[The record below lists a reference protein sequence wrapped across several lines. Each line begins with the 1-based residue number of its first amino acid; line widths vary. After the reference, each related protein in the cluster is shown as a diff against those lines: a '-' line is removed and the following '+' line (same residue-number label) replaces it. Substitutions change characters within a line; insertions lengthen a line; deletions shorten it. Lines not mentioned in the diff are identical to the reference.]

1 VPYPPAP
8 RLDVVDLLHG
18 HEVADPYRWL
28 EDAASPE
35 TATWSAAQSE
45 LARAHLDA
53 LPGRERLAGRLGGLL
68 ATGSV
73 GAPAWRAGRPF
84 WMRRL
89 PGQEHGVLLTRDPDG
104 QERVLLDPTALDPSG
119 ATTLDAW
126 SPSKEGERLAYQ
138 LSSGGDEESLLH
150 VLDVRTGAA
159 LEGPIDRCRY
169 SPVGWEPGGRSL
181 FYVRR
186 LPPAQV
192 PAGEEQYHR
201 RVWRHVVGTDPDSD
215 ELVWGEGLD
224 PTSYY
229 GCSVSR
235 DGRWLVLTASAGT
248 APRDDV
254 WLLDLAPGDS
264 ADQASG
270 SAARA
275 PVEVQ
280 VGVDA
285 RCSAHVERD
294 GRLWLLTDRGA
305 PRGRLCV
312 ASTDAPQD
320 WTTVLAEDPE
330 AVLEDWALL
339 DGSLAA
345 LRSRHALSELALHD
359 PDGGLRS
366 QVALPGPGSAGG
378 LSSEPDGGRHA
389 WFSWT
394 GATTP
399 SSVLQL
405 DADAGT
411 AELWASSPGQVE
423 LGEVQAS
430 LIDFR
435 STDGTLVR
443 AQVLSPSGSPD
454 RPRPTV
460 LYGYGGFG
468 VPLTPAWT
476 PSALAWVEA
485 GGVWVVANLR
495 GGTEEGEEWHRA
507 GMREHKQNV
516 FDDFASCADALV
528 SAGWTTPQQLG
539 IYGGS
544 NGGLLVGAALTQR
557 PSAYAAVVCSAP
569 LLDMVR
575 YEHFGLGRTW
585 NDEYGSAEVPEELEW
600 LLSYSP
606 YHHVR
611 AGTPY
616 PAVLITVF
624 DGDSRVD
631 PLHGRKLCAALQWA
645 TTSDAP
651 VLLRSESDVGH
662 GARAVSRTVGLSV
675 DTLSFLAHHTGLEL

>member
-1 VPYPPAP
+1 MALGFNAMGGVGCISVTANVAP
-8 RLDVVDLLHG
+8 RLC
-18 HEVADPYRWL
+18 
-28 EDAASPE
+28 AAMQ
-35 TATWSAAQSE
+35 A
-45 LARAHLDA
+45 
-53 LPGRERLAGRLGGLL
+53 
-68 ATGSV
+68 
-73 GAPAWRAGRPF
+73 AWRAGRPF
-84 WMRRL
+84 WMRRQ

-104 QERVLLDPTALDPSG
+104 SERVLLDPTALDPSG

-159 LEGPIDRCRY
+159 VEGPIDRCRY
-169 SPVGWEPGGRSL
+169 SPVGWEPGGQSL

-186 LPPAQV
+186 LPPGQV

-201 RVWRHVVGTDPDSD
+201 RVWRHVVGTDPESD
-215 ELVWGEGLD
+215 QLVWGEGLD

-254 WLLDLAPGDS
+254 WLMDLASGGPTDS
-264 ADQASG
+264 PSGGASSSTAG
-270 SAARA
+270 YSTSFRA

-285 RCSAHVERD
+285 RCSAHVETD
-294 GRLWLLTDRGA
+294 GRLWLLTDRDA

-312 ASTDAPQD
+312 ASTAAPQD
-320 WTTVLAEDPE
+320 WSTVLTEDAE

-339 DGSLAA
+339 DGSIAA
-345 LRSRHALSELALHD
+345 LRSRHALAELSLHG
-359 PDGGLRS
+359 PDGALRA
-366 QVALPGPGSAGG
+366 QVELPGPGSAGG
-378 LSSEPDGGRHA
+378 LSSEPEGGSRA

-399 SSVLQL
+399 TSVLQL

-411 AELWASSPGQVE
+411 AELWAAPPGQVE

-430 LIDFR
+430 LIEFR
-435 STDGTLVR
+435 SKDGTLVR
-443 AQVLSPSGSPD
+443 AQVLSATGSPD
-454 RPRPTV
+454 EPRPTV

-495 GGTEEGEEWHRA
+495 GGTEEGEEWHRH

-516 FDDFASCADALV
+516 FDDFAACADVLV
-528 SAGWTTPQQLG
+528 STGWTTPRQLG

-557 PSAYAAVVCSAP
+557 PSAYSAVVCSAP

-585 NDEYGSAEVPEELEW
+585 NDEYGSAEVAEELEW

-611 AGTPY
+611 AGTAY

-645 TTSDAP
+645 TTADAP

-675 DTLSFLAHHTGLEL
+675 DTLAFLARHTGLEL

>member
-1 VPYPPAP
+1 MRYPPAP
-8 RLDVVDLLHG
+8 RLDVVDVLHG
-18 HEVADPYRWL
+18 HPVADPYRWL
-28 EDAASPE
+28 EDAGSPE
-35 TATWSAAQSE
+35 TAAWSAAQDA

-53 LPGRERLAGRLGGLL
+53 LPGRERLRRRLGELL

-73 GAPAWRAGRPF
+73 GAPAWREGRPF
-84 WMRRL
+84 WMRRS

-104 QERVLLDPTALDPSG
+104 QERVLLDPAALDPSG

-126 SPSKEGERLAYQ
+126 APSKEGDRLAYQ

-159 LEGPIDRCRY
+159 LDGPVDRCRY
-169 SPVGWEPGGRSL
+169 SPVGWEPGGQAL

-186 LPPAQV
+186 LPPSQV

-201 RVWRHVVGTDPDSD
+201 RVWRHVVGSDPDSD
-215 ELVWGEGLD
+215 EEVFGAGLD
-224 PTSYY
+224 PTSYF

-254 WLLDLAPGDS
+254 WLLDL
-264 ADQASG
+264 QAAG
-270 SAARA
+270 P

-294 GRLWLLTDRGA
+294 GRLWLLTDRDA

-312 ASTDAPQD
+312 ASTSAPQD

-339 DGSLAA
+339 DGAVAA
-345 LRSRHALSELALHD
+345 LRSRHALSELSLHEPAGD
-359 PDGGLRS
+359 LRA
-366 QVALPGPGSAGG
+366 QVELPGPGSAGG
-378 LSSEPDGGRHA
+378 LSSEPEGGSRA
-389 WFSWT
+389 WFSFA

-399 SSVLQL
+399 TSVLEL
-405 DADAGT
+405 EARTGRTTRWAG
-411 AELWASSPGQVE
+411 PP
-423 LGEVQAS
+423 GEVQLGQVQAT
-430 LIDFR
+430 LVEFR

-443 AQVLSPSGSPD
+443 AQVLSPTGSPD

-468 VPLTPAWT
+468 VPLTPSWT

-495 GGTEEGEEWHRA
+495 GGTEEGEAWHRD

-516 FDDFASCADALV
+516 FDDFASCADHLV
-528 SAGWTTPQQLG
+528 TEGWTTPQQLG

-585 NDEYGSAEVPEELEW
+585 NDEYGSAEVAEELGW

-606 YHHVR
+606 YHHVQP
-611 AGTPY
+611 GTAY
-616 PAVLITVF
+616 PAVLFTVF

-651 VLLRSESDVGH
+651 VLLRAERDVGH

-675 DTLSFLAHHTGLEL
+675 DTLSFLARHTGLEL